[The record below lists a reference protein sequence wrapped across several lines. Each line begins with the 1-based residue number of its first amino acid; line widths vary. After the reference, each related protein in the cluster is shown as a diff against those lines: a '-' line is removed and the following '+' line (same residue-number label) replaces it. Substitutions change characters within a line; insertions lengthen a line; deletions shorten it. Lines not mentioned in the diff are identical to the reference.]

1 MQRIFDVILASLAL
15 LVLAPLLV
23 PIVLIL
29 KFSGEGEIFYKQPR
43 VGYKA
48 ELFEI
53 LKFATMLKNSPNMG
67 TGLVTVRGDPRILP
81 IGAFLR
87 RTKINELP
95 QLINVLKG
103 DMSLIGPRPLVPRG
117 FNAYTEDVKKIV
129 TKVRPGLSGIGSIAL
144 RNEEEILQNVSG
156 DQIQFYDAAV
166 MPYKGALECWYVDQK
181 GLGLYLIL
189 IGLTIITVVFPK
201 ARALEKLFPN
211 LPRPSAQ
218 LAQHLF
224 K

>member
-1 MQRIFDVILASLAL
+1 MQRILDIVLATLAL

-23 PIVLIL
+23 PVALIL

-48 ELFEI
+48 ELFDI
-53 LKFATMLKNSPNMG
+53 LKFATMLKDSPNLG

-103 DMSLIGPRPLVPRG
+103 DMSLIGPRPLAPRG
-117 FNAYTEDVKKIV
+117 FNAYAENVKTIV
-129 TKVRPGLSGIGSIAL
+129 TQIKPGLSGIGSIAF
-144 RNEEEILQNVSG
+144 RNEEEMLQEVTG
-156 DQIQFYDAAV
+156 DQMQFYDQV
-166 MPYKGALECWYVDQK
+166 IMPHKGSLECWYVENRSFK
-181 GLGLYLIL
+181 LYLIL
-189 IGLTIITVVFPK
+189 ILCTVLAVLLPTNRLLWKFYPDIP
-201 ARALEKLFPN
+201 ARPEELKG
-211 LPRPSAQ
+211 
-218 LAQHLF
+218 
-224 K
+224 

>member
-23 PIVLIL
+23 PIALIL

-48 ELFEI
+48 ELFDI

-103 DMSLIGPRPLVPRG
+103 DMSLIGPRPLAPRG

-129 TKVRPGLSGIGSIAL
+129 TQVHPGLSGIGSIAL

-156 DQIQFYDAAV
+156 DQIQFYDEVV
-166 MPYKGALECWYVDQK
+166 MPYKGALECWYVEHR
-181 GLGLYLIL
+181 GLKLYITLVA
-189 IGLTIITVVFPK
+189 LTILAVIFPK
-201 ARALEKLFPN
+201 SRFLDQIFPG
-211 LPRPSAQ
+211 LPRPAKA
-218 LAQHLF
+218 LDI
-224 K
+224 

>member
-103 DMSLIGPRPLVPRG
+103 DMSLIGPRPLAPRG

-144 RNEEEILQNVSG
+144 RN
-156 DQIQFYDAAV
+156 
-166 MPYKGALECWYVDQK
+166 
-181 GLGLYLIL
+181 
-189 IGLTIITVVFPK
+189 
-201 ARALEKLFPN
+201 
-211 LPRPSAQ
+211 
-218 LAQHLF
+218 
-224 K
+224 

>member
-1 MQRIFDVILASLAL
+1 MQRIFDIVLAL
-15 LVLAPLLV
+15 LALVVLSPLLL
-23 PIVLIL
+23 PIALIL

-43 VGYKA
+43 VGHKA
-48 ELFEI
+48 ELFDI

-103 DMSLIGPRPLVPRG
+103 DMSLIGPRPLAPRG
-117 FNAYTEDVKKIV
+117 FNAYTDATKAIV
-129 TKVRPGLSGIGSIAL
+129 TQIKPGLSGVGSIAF
-144 RNEEEILQNVSG
+144 RNEEEILQQVAG
-156 DQIQFYDAAV
+156 DQMQFYDQV
-166 MPYKGALECWYVDQK
+166 IMPYKGRLECWYVENRSFV
-181 GLGLYLIL
+181 LYIVLIL
-189 IGLTIITVVFPK
+189 STVLAILLPSNRLLWRLYPDIP
-201 ARALEKLFPN
+201 APPAALKG
-211 LPRPSAQ
+211 
-218 LAQHLF
+218 

>member
-1 MQRIFDVILASLAL
+1 MQRFFDIFLASLAL

-23 PIVLIL
+23 PIALIL

-43 VGYKA
+43 VGYNAK
-48 ELFEI
+48 LFDI

-87 RTKINELP
+87 KTKINELP

-103 DMSLIGPRPLVPRG
+103 DMSLIGPRPLAPRG

-129 TKVRPGLSGIGSIAL
+129 IQVHPGLSGIGSIAL

-156 DQIQFYDAAV
+156 DQIHFYDTVV
-166 MPYKGALECWYVDQK
+166 MPYKGALECWYVQHK
-181 GLGLYLIL
+181 GVRLYLTL
-189 IGLTIITVVFPK
+189 IALTLLAVIFPQS
-201 ARALEKLFPN
+201 RLLDQMFPD
-211 LPRPSAQ
+211 LPRPSKD
-218 LAQHLF
+218 LGI
-224 K
+224 

>member
-1 MQRIFDVILASLAL
+1 LAL

-23 PIVLIL
+23 PIALIL

-48 ELFEI
+48 ELFNI
-53 LKFATMLKNSPNMG
+53 LKFATMLKDSPNLG

-103 DMSLIGPRPLVPRG
+103 DMSLIGPRPLAPRG
-117 FNAYTEDVKKIV
+117 FNAYTDATKSIV
-129 TKVRPGLSGIGSIAL
+129 TKIKPGLSGIGSIAF
-144 RNEEEILQNVSG
+144 RNEEEMLQQVTG
-156 DQIQFYDAAV
+156 DQMEFYDQV
-166 MPYKGALECWYVDQK
+166 IMPYKGRLECWYVENRNFV
-181 GLGLYLIL
+181 LYLVLIL
-189 IGLTIITVVFPK
+189 CTVLAVLLPSN
-201 ARALEKLFPN
+201 RLLWRLYPGIPMRPDALE
-211 LPRPSAQ
+211 S
-218 LAQHLF
+218 
-224 K
+224 